1 MAEGKGQTR
10 GVTGP
15 GACPGRG
22 SLPPII
28 ADARPLGLGKRD
40 LVLADVIAA
49 PVVGGSRPDTRVLR
63 LLGKRAL
70 AAVQQGLAFPL
81 LPALR

>member
-1 MAEGKGQTR
+1 M
-10 GVTGP
+10 
-15 GACPGRG
+15 
-22 SLPPII
+22 
-28 ADARPLGLGKRD
+28 
-40 LVLADVIAA
+40 LADVIAA

-81 LPALR
+81 LPAFR